1 MKEILSEAPKRVTVS
16 KTQRNWVVTVNLNIE
31 EVDDGF
37 TCDSYSVVV
46 NHKPEHE
53 DVLSAVIEAINHK
66 TDTKILSGYVWNG
79 KPVWLSSENQ
89 FNFKAAYDVA
99 VQTNGSAL
107 PIKFKLGEDAEGL
120 PMYHTFNSMNAFTDF
135 YTGAIS
141 FIQQTLAAGWEEKD
155 AARDWVNQLY
165 KNE

>member
-1 MKEILSEAPKRVTVS
+1 MEKCYGAEERHDQLIVLGTGQCVLIYGHGEEDGQGFDYRHRFDHRPTASEVLKVITDH
-16 KTQRNWVVTVNLNIE
+16 
-31 EVDDGF
+31 VD
-37 TCDSYSVVV
+37 S
-46 NHKPEHE
+46 
-53 DVLSAVIEAINHK
+53 L
-66 TDTKILSGYVWNG
+66 TDQKILTGYRWQG
-79 KPVWLSSENQ
+79 KNVYLSSENQ

-99 VQTNGSAL
+99 VQTEGDQL

-165 KNE
+165 NNE

>member
-1 MKEILSEAPKRVTVS
+1 MEKCYGAEERRDQLIVLGTGQCVLIYGHGEEDGQGFDYRHRFDHRPTASEVLKVITDH
-16 KTQRNWVVTVNLNIE
+16 
-31 EVDDGF
+31 VD
-37 TCDSYSVVV
+37 S
-46 NHKPEHE
+46 
-53 DVLSAVIEAINHK
+53 L
-66 TDTKILSGYVWNG
+66 TDQKILTGYRWQG
-79 KPVWLSSENQ
+79 KNVYLSSENQ

-99 VQTNGSAL
+99 VQTEGAQL
-107 PIKFKLGEDAEGL
+107 PIKFKLGENAEGL

-165 KNE
+165 NNE

>member
-1 MKEILSEAPKRVTVS
+1 MEKCYGAEERRDQLIVLGTGQCVLIYGHGEEDGQGFDYRHRFDHRPTASEVLKVITDH
-16 KTQRNWVVTVNLNIE
+16 
-31 EVDDGF
+31 VD
-37 TCDSYSVVV
+37 S
-46 NHKPEHE
+46 
-53 DVLSAVIEAINHK
+53 L
-66 TDTKILSGYVWNG
+66 TDQKILTGYRWHG
-79 KPVWLSSENQ
+79 KNVYLSSENQ

-99 VQTNGSAL
+99 VQTEGTPL

-165 KNE
+165 NNE

>member
-1 MKEILSEAPKRVTVS
+1 MEKCFGAEERRDQLIVLGTGQCVLIYGHGEEDGQGFDYRHRFDHRPTASEVLKVITDH
-16 KTQRNWVVTVNLNIE
+16 
-31 EVDDGF
+31 VD
-37 TCDSYSVVV
+37 S
-46 NHKPEHE
+46 
-53 DVLSAVIEAINHK
+53 L
-66 TDTKILSGYVWNG
+66 TDQKILTGYRWQG
-79 KPVWLSSENQ
+79 KNVYLSSENQ

-99 VQTNGSAL
+99 VQTEGAQL
-107 PIKFKLGEDAEGL
+107 PIKFKLGEDADGL

-165 KNE
+165 NNE

>member
-1 MKEILSEAPKRVTVS
+1 MEKCYGAEERRDQLIVLGTGQCVLIYGHGEEDGQGFDYRHRFDHRPTASEVLKVITDH
-16 KTQRNWVVTVNLNIE
+16 
-31 EVDDGF
+31 VD
-37 TCDSYSVVV
+37 S
-46 NHKPEHE
+46 
-53 DVLSAVIEAINHK
+53 L
-66 TDTKILSGYVWNG
+66 TDQKILTGYRWQG
-79 KPVWLSSENQ
+79 KNVYLSSENQ

-99 VQTNGSAL
+99 VQTEGAQL
-107 PIKFKLGEDAEGL
+107 PIKFKLGEDADGL

-165 KNE
+165 NNE

>member
-1 MKEILSEAPKRVTVS
+1 MEKCFGAEERHDQLIMLGTGKCVLVYGHGEEDGQGFDYRHRFDHRPTASEVLKVITDH
-16 KTQRNWVVTVNLNIE
+16 
-31 EVDDGF
+31 VD
-37 TCDSYSVVV
+37 S
-46 NHKPEHE
+46 
-53 DVLSAVIEAINHK
+53 L
-66 TDTKILSGYVWNG
+66 TDQKILTGFRWHG
-79 KPVWLSSENQ
+79 KNVYLSSENQ

-99 VQTNGSAL
+99 VQTEGAQL

-165 KNE
+165 NNE

>member
-1 MKEILSEAPKRVTVS
+1 MEKCYGA
-16 KTQRNWVVTVNLNIE
+16 E
-31 EVDDGF
+31 ERHDQLIVLGTGQCVLIYGHGEEDGQGFDYRHRFDHRPTAFEVLKVITDHVD
-37 TCDSYSVVV
+37 S
-46 NHKPEHE
+46 
-53 DVLSAVIEAINHK
+53 L
-66 TDTKILSGYVWNG
+66 TDQKILTGYRWQG
-79 KPVWLSSENQ
+79 KNVYLSSENQ

-99 VQTNGSAL
+99 VQTEGAQL

-165 KNE
+165 NNE

>member
-1 MKEILSEAPKRVTVS
+1 MEKCYGAEERRDQLIVLGTGQCVLIYGHGEEDGQGFDYRHRFDHRPTASEVLKVITDH
-16 KTQRNWVVTVNLNIE
+16 
-31 EVDDGF
+31 VD
-37 TCDSYSVVV
+37 S
-46 NHKPEHE
+46 
-53 DVLSAVIEAINHK
+53 L
-66 TDTKILSGYVWNG
+66 TDQKILTGYRWQG
-79 KPVWLSSENQ
+79 KNVYLSSDNQ

-99 VQTNGSAL
+99 VQTEGAQL

-155 AARDWVNQLY
+155 EARDWVNQLY
-165 KNE
+165 NNE

>member
-1 MKEILSEAPKRVTVS
+1 MEKCYVAEERRDQLIVLGTGQCVLIYGHGEEDGQGFDYRHRFDHRPTASEVLKVITDH
-16 KTQRNWVVTVNLNIE
+16 
-31 EVDDGF
+31 VD
-37 TCDSYSVVV
+37 S
-46 NHKPEHE
+46 
-53 DVLSAVIEAINHK
+53 L
-66 TDTKILSGYVWNG
+66 TDQKILTGYRWQG
-79 KPVWLSSENQ
+79 KNVYLSSENQ

-99 VQTNGSAL
+99 VQTEGAQL

-165 KNE
+165 NNE

>member
-1 MKEILSEAPKRVTVS
+1 MEKCYGAEERRDQLIVLGTGQCVLIYGHGEEDGQGFDYRHRFDHRPTASEVLKVITDH
-16 KTQRNWVVTVNLNIE
+16 
-31 EVDDGF
+31 VD
-37 TCDSYSVVV
+37 S
-46 NHKPEHE
+46 
-53 DVLSAVIEAINHK
+53 L
-66 TDTKILSGYVWNG
+66 TDQKILTGYRWQG
-79 KPVWLSSENQ
+79 KNVYLSSENQ

-99 VQTNGSAL
+99 VQTEGAQL

-155 AARDWVNQLY
+155 AARDWVNKLY
-165 KNE
+165 NNE

>member
-1 MKEILSEAPKRVTVS
+1 MEKCYGAEERHDQLIVLGTGQCVLIYGHGEEDGQGFDYRHRFDHRPTASEVLKVITDH
-16 KTQRNWVVTVNLNIE
+16 VNSL
-31 EVDDGF
+31 
-37 TCDSYSVVV
+37 
-46 NHKPEHE
+46 
-53 DVLSAVIEAINHK
+53 
-66 TDTKILSGYVWNG
+66 TDQKILTGYRWQG
-79 KPVWLSSENQ
+79 KNVYLSSENQ

-99 VQTNGSAL
+99 VQTEGVQL

-165 KNE
+165 NNE

>member
-1 MKEILSEAPKRVTVS
+1 MEKCYGAEERRDQLIVLGTGQCVLIYGHGEEDGQGFDYRHRFDHRPTASEVLKVITDH
-16 KTQRNWVVTVNLNIE
+16 
-31 EVDDGF
+31 VD
-37 TCDSYSVVV
+37 S
-46 NHKPEHE
+46 
-53 DVLSAVIEAINHK
+53 L
-66 TDTKILSGYVWNG
+66 TDQKILTGYRWQG
-79 KPVWLSSENQ
+79 KNVYLSSDNQ

-99 VQTNGSAL
+99 VQTEGAQL
-107 PIKFKLGEDAEGL
+107 PIKFKIGEDAEGL

-165 KNE
+165 NNE

>member
-1 MKEILSEAPKRVTVS
+1 MEKCYGAEERHDQLIVLGTGQCVLIYGHGEEDGQGFDYRHRFDHRPTASEVLKVITDH
-16 KTQRNWVVTVNLNIE
+16 
-31 EVDDGF
+31 VD
-37 TCDSYSVVV
+37 S
-46 NHKPEHE
+46 
-53 DVLSAVIEAINHK
+53 L
-66 TDTKILSGYVWNG
+66 TDQKILTGYRWQG
-79 KPVWLSSENQ
+79 KNVYLSSENQ

-99 VQTNGSAL
+99 VQTEGAQL
-107 PIKFKLGEDAEGL
+107 PIKFKLGEDADGL

>member
-1 MKEILSEAPKRVTVS
+1 MEKCYGAEERHDQLIVLGTGQCVLIYGHGEEDGQGFDYRHRFGHRPTASEVLKVITDH
-16 KTQRNWVVTVNLNIE
+16 
-31 EVDDGF
+31 VD
-37 TCDSYSVVV
+37 S
-46 NHKPEHE
+46 
-53 DVLSAVIEAINHK
+53 L
-66 TDTKILSGYVWNG
+66 TDQKILTGYRWQG
-79 KPVWLSSENQ
+79 KNVYLSSENQ

-99 VQTNGSAL
+99 VQTEGAQL

-165 KNE
+165 NNE

>member
-1 MKEILSEAPKRVTVS
+1 MEKCYGAEERHDQLIVLGTGQCVLIYGHGEEDGQGFDYRHRFDHRPTASEVLKVITDH
-16 KTQRNWVVTVNLNIE
+16 
-31 EVDDGF
+31 VD
-37 TCDSYSVVV
+37 S
-46 NHKPEHE
+46 
-53 DVLSAVIEAINHK
+53 L
-66 TDTKILSGYVWNG
+66 TDQKILTGYRWQG
-79 KPVWLSSENQ
+79 KNVYLSSENQ

-99 VQTNGSAL
+99 VQTGGTPL
-107 PIKFKLGEDAEGL
+107 PIKFKLGEDADGL

-165 KNE
+165 NNE

>member
-1 MKEILSEAPKRVTVS
+1 MEKCYGAEERRDQLIVLGTGQCVLIYGHGEEDGQGFDYRHRFDHRPMASEVLKVITDH
-16 KTQRNWVVTVNLNIE
+16 
-31 EVDDGF
+31 VD
-37 TCDSYSVVV
+37 S
-46 NHKPEHE
+46 
-53 DVLSAVIEAINHK
+53 L
-66 TDTKILSGYVWNG
+66 TDQKILTGYRWQG
-79 KPVWLSSENQ
+79 KNVYLSSDNQ

-99 VQTNGSAL
+99 VQTEGAQL
-107 PIKFKLGEDAEGL
+107 PIKFKIGEDAEGL

-165 KNE
+165 NNE

>member
-1 MKEILSEAPKRVTVS
+1 MEKCFGAEERHDQLIVLGTGKCVLIYGHGEEDGQGFDYRHRFDHRPTASEVLKVITDH
-16 KTQRNWVVTVNLNIE
+16 
-31 EVDDGF
+31 VD
-37 TCDSYSVVV
+37 S
-46 NHKPEHE
+46 
-53 DVLSAVIEAINHK
+53 L
-66 TDTKILSGYVWNG
+66 TDQKILTGYRWQG
-79 KPVWLSSENQ
+79 KNVYLSSENQ

-99 VQTNGSAL
+99 VQTEGAQL

-165 KNE
+165 NNE

>member
-1 MKEILSEAPKRVTVS
+1 MEKCYGAEERRDQLIVLGTGQCVLIYGHGEEDGQGFDYRHRFDHRPTASEVLKVITDH
-16 KTQRNWVVTVNLNIE
+16 
-31 EVDDGF
+31 VD
-37 TCDSYSVVV
+37 S
-46 NHKPEHE
+46 
-53 DVLSAVIEAINHK
+53 L
-66 TDTKILSGYVWNG
+66 TDQKILTGYRWQG
-79 KPVWLSSENQ
+79 KNVYLSSENQ

-99 VQTNGSAL
+99 VQTEGAQL

-165 KNE
+165 NNE

>member
-1 MKEILSEAPKRVTVS
+1 MEKCYGAEERHDQLIVLGTGQCVLIYGHGEEDGQGFDYRHRFDHRPTASEVLKVITDH
-16 KTQRNWVVTVNLNIE
+16 
-31 EVDDGF
+31 VD
-37 TCDSYSVVV
+37 S
-46 NHKPEHE
+46 
-53 DVLSAVIEAINHK
+53 L
-66 TDTKILSGYVWNG
+66 TDQKILTGYRWQG
-79 KPVWLSSENQ
+79 KNVYLSSENQ

-99 VQTNGSAL
+99 VQTEGAQL

-120 PMYHTFNSMNAFTDF
+120 TMYHTFNSMNAFTDF

-165 KNE
+165 NNE

>member
-1 MKEILSEAPKRVTVS
+1 MEKCYGAEERHDQLIVLGTGQCVLIYGHGEEDGQGFDYRHRFDHRPTASEVLKVITDH
-16 KTQRNWVVTVNLNIE
+16 
-31 EVDDGF
+31 VD
-37 TCDSYSVVV
+37 S
-46 NHKPEHE
+46 
-53 DVLSAVIEAINHK
+53 L
-66 TDTKILSGYVWNG
+66 TDQKILTGYRWQG
-79 KPVWLSSENQ
+79 KNVYLSSENQ

-99 VQTNGSAL
+99 VQTEGVQL

-165 KNE
+165 NNE

>member
-1 MKEILSEAPKRVTVS
+1 MEKCYGAEERRDQLIVLGTGQCVLIYGHGEEDGQGFDYRHRFDHRPTASEVLKVITDH
-16 KTQRNWVVTVNLNIE
+16 
-31 EVDDGF
+31 VD
-37 TCDSYSVVV
+37 S
-46 NHKPEHE
+46 
-53 DVLSAVIEAINHK
+53 L
-66 TDTKILSGYVWNG
+66 TDQKILTGYRWQG
-79 KPVWLSSENQ
+79 KNVYLSSENQ

-99 VQTNGSAL
+99 VQTEGTPL

>member
-1 MKEILSEAPKRVTVS
+1 MEKCYGAEERRDQLIVLGTGQCVLIYGHGEEDGQGFDYRHRFDHRPTASEVLKVITDH
-16 KTQRNWVVTVNLNIE
+16 
-31 EVDDGF
+31 VD
-37 TCDSYSVVV
+37 S
-46 NHKPEHE
+46 
-53 DVLSAVIEAINHK
+53 L
-66 TDTKILSGYVWNG
+66 TDQKILTGYRWQG
-79 KPVWLSSENQ
+79 KNVYLSSENQ

-99 VQTNGSAL
+99 VQTEGAQL

-141 FIQQTLAAGWEEKD
+141 FIQQALAAGWEEKD

-165 KNE
+165 NNE